1 MWILSV
7 AACKLRGLSLPSRW
21 PHAQTIEGGVFS
33 SVTATYCKNILHNDL
48 QGSVWEMEELLVFSD
63 DLEELHFYGDAW
75 IAWVNLQSSWAVASI
90 TEPFGLRQGLPSSVP
105 CKNVMA
111 IFKKKI
117 TKPKQ
122 VFFIP
127 LCCFLILYQKNPA
140 KWRGS
145 RWWNTLIKYIF
156 WSLGLFRILLQW
168 LEKVTIN
175 YLDKSVLL
183 SAPSPADCWLT
194 GIGPRRRTVLWQMR
208 LSLAGTRD
216 VGSFPCFPVYS
227 V

>member
-1 MWILSV
+1 M
-7 AACKLRGLSLPSRW
+7 CTGHLRWRSLFCLPQKYSRGW
-21 PHAQTIEGGVFS
+21 SARLIMSNGRAYGV
-33 SVTATYCKNILHNDL
+33 L
-48 QGSVWEMEELLVFSD
+48 D

-75 IAWVNLQSSWAVASI
+75 IAWVNPQGSWAVASI
-90 TEPFGLRQGLPSSVP
+90 TEPFGLSQGVPSSVT
-105 CKNVMA
+105 CRNVMA
-111 IFKKKI
+111 IFFFF
-117 TKPKQ
+117 KQ

-127 LCCFLILYQKNPA
+127 LCCFLILYQENPA

-183 SAPSPADCWLT
+183 SAPSPADC
-194 GIGPRRRTVLWQMR
+194 
-208 LSLAGTRD
+208 
-216 VGSFPCFPVYS
+216 
-227 V
+227 

>member
-1 MWILSV
+1 M
-7 AACKLRGLSLPSRW
+7 R
-21 PHAQTIEGGVFS
+21 
-33 SVTATYCKNILHNDL
+33 
-48 QGSVWEMEELLVFSD
+48 ELLAFSD
-63 DLEELHFYGDAW
+63 DFEELHFYGDAW
-75 IAWVNLQSSWAVASI
+75 IAWVNPQRSRAVASI
-90 TEPFGLRQGLPSSVP
+90 TEPFGLRQGVPSSVP
-105 CKNVMA
+105 CRNVMA
-111 IFKKKI
+111 IFKKTTTT

-127 LCCFLILYQKNPA
+127 LCCFLISYQKNPA

-183 SAPSPADCWLT
+183 SAPSPADCWPT

-208 LSLAGTRD
+208 LSLAGTLD
-216 VGSFPCFPVYS
+216 VGSFHSVPIYS